1 MDNSGQNTSGH
12 QGVLSEI
19 AQHERG
25 LLAKVQEA
33 ESAARR
39 TIESARKE
47 AARVAVEAEKA
58 LNEEID
64 SMRRASEDKR
74 AIERDSIMKAAQ
86 QQVAAARSKAETHLD
101 AAANEVVALILP
113 GGTK

>member
-1 MDNSGQNTSGH
+1 MDNSGQNSANH
-12 QGVLSEI
+12 QGVLNKV
-19 AQHERG
+19 AQHERE

-33 ESAARR
+33 ETAAKR
-39 TIESARKE
+39 TIDSAQQE
-47 AARVAVEAEKA
+47 AVRIASAAEKA

-86 QQVAAARSKAETHLD
+86 QHVAAGRSKAEVHLD
-101 AAANEVVALILP
+101 AATKEVVGLILP
-113 GGTK
+113 GGSV